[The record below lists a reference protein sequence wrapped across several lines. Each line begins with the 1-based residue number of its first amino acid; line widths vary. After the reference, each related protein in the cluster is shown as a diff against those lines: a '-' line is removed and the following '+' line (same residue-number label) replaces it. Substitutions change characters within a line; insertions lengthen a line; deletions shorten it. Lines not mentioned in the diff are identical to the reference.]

1 MFNASL
7 LLYGLLALCVLDIS
21 STPILSEHPP
31 DRLVPPPLQPSS
43 APYSTPAVE
52 PTFMQKVARWFG
64 YGSTNDEQHVQSSE
78 IQERYSENIMT
89 EEPQQSS
96 SNTQRAKQI
105 CNLCNKVPWIP
116 MLSQNRQIPVLKEN
130 FLGNPSQIPPNQLQY
145 PISPPQQSQ
154 AQQQR
159 FTQQASQIY
168 QSEQKRPHESHR
180 ATQQNIQ
187 QKPIQQTFVPQAQH
201 PYPQLTQ
208 QLQLPHILQHTKY
221 TQIPQQQSFNR
232 PYQSQ
237 YLQQPT
243 SAPQQQSLQP
253 AQGFHYQPNM
263 FYKHNSPLNQQ
274 HILLPTYASYYMR
287 PTLAPGYSNVGIT
300 SPEYQHHQSLLPAQQ
315 AKHRLVPIPI
325 PNLSVTP
332 IPPLYN
338 AKPFLAEP
346 YLHSYHPS
354 YNRFQDGNQLS
365 QNSYNS
371 ASSLDLVPPYVS
383 SKSQESASLSS
394 SNNDNIEIIKSI
406 SLGDFT
412 TSIEYPPSIVQS
424 PVIDLTQEVNN
435 NYAAK
440 SYINPDYLTEPIVL
454 NNNENIPPDSFS
466 SASSHNF
473 TAQKTNDL
481 IEIVTP
487 IYAETTV
494 HLDWTTDQ
502 PQLPISE
509 SSSKRYNAFPT
520 QSSTTT
526 IVTDNYNNF
535 KRNRDTPKDLL
546 DSPIYYLKKL
556 TSPKPTT
563 IYPSE
568 MKLTNSPQNDYS
580 LWSTSSQ
587 FSNPSTVQPELSQ
600 TTFHHPI
607 DPAISSEKKPKQ
619 IQIIIP
625 YTTKN
630 HPSPFRRNKVQTF
643 DKSSGWSNHN
653 DYHESQE
660 SKIVTAT
667 VTQPPPK
674 RTTKYLTKIL
684 ASNLRELLKKEK
696 NSNYTPVD
704 ISKLQKNID
713 VWTEQEFSLDSNK
726 ASTISLLSQ
735 SKNIPTEYLTTTPS
749 DVQQYTATEAPTSA
763 KIDDQFYADEEYR
776 KYEVPSNKFIDE
788 NLVQDPVRLTT
799 QRPASFTKVN
809 STPRPNELWNKLNLD
824 FSPITKEKVYVV
836 TPQPF
841 QEESQTLSDFKS
853 PRFLVRPTP
862 GMASTSSADV
872 TQLTEPS

>member
-1 MFNASL
+1 MFYASL
-7 LLYGLLALCVLDIS
+7 LLYGLLAMCVLDIS

-31 DRLVPPPLQPSS
+31 DRLVPPPLKPSP

-52 PTFMQKVARWFG
+52 PTFMQKVAKWFG
-64 YGSTNDEQHVQSSE
+64 YGPPNEEQHVQASE
-78 IQERYSENIMT
+78 IQERYSENFMT
-89 EEPQQSS
+89 EEPQQIST
-96 SNTQRAKQI
+96 NTQRAKQP

-116 MLSQNRQIPVLKEN
+116 MLSQYRQMPVLKEN
-130 FLGNPSQIPPNQLQY
+130 YIGYPAQILNQLQY
-145 PISPPQQSQ
+145 PISHLQQSQ

-159 FTQQASQIY
+159 VPQQSSQI
-168 QSEQKRPHESHR
+168 QLSDTKNPHESQR
-180 ATQQNIQ
+180 VTQQNIQ
-187 QKPIQQTFVPQAQH
+187 QKPLQQAFVPQSQH
-201 PYPQLTQ
+201 SYPQLPQ
-208 QLQLPHILQHTKY
+208 QLQLPHILQHTQY
-221 TQIPQQQSFNR
+221 TQPLQPPQQHSFNR

-237 YLQQPT
+237 YSQQPT
-243 SAPQQQSLQP
+243 SVPQQQSLQP
-253 AQGFHYQPNM
+253 AQGFQYPPNN
-263 FYKHNSPLNQQ
+263 FYKNNLPLKQQ

-287 PTLAPGYSNVGIT
+287 PTLAPGFSNVGI
-300 SPEYQHHQSLLPAQQ
+300 SGPEHQHHQSLLPAQ
-315 AKHRLVPIPI
+315 HRLVPVPI
-325 PNLSVTP
+325 PNLSITP
-332 IPPLYN
+332 IPPLYD
-338 AKPFLAEP
+338 AKPFLAGP
-346 YLHSYHPS
+346 YLHSYHPG
-354 YNRFQDGNQLS
+354 YNRFQDANQLS
-365 QNSYNS
+365 KNSYNS

-383 SKSQESASLSS
+383 SKSQESASLSTA
-394 SNNDNIEIIKSI
+394 NNNNIEIIKSI
-406 SLGDFT
+406 SLGDFS
-412 TSIEYPPSIVQS
+412 TSIEYPPSVIQS

-440 SYINPDYLTEPIVL
+440 SYINPDYLTDPIVV
-454 NNNENIPPDSFS
+454 NNNDNIPHDSFS

-473 TAQKTNDL
+473 TAQKTNEL

-494 HLDWTTDQ
+494 LDWTTDQ
-502 PQLPISE
+502 PQLSISE
-509 SSSKRYNAFPT
+509 SSSKRYNSATT
-520 QSSTTT
+520 QGSRTTL
-526 IVTDNYNNF
+526 VTDNFNNF

-546 DSPIYYLKKL
+546 DSPIYYLKKF
-556 TSPKPTT
+556 TSPKPSTT
-563 IYPSE
+563 YPTE
-568 MKLTNSPQNDYS
+568 LKITNSPQIDYS
-580 LWSTSSQ
+580 PWSMSTPFLS
-587 FSNPSTVQPELSQ
+587 PSTVLPELAQ
-600 TTFHHPI
+600 TTVQNTI
-607 DPAISSEKKPKQ
+607 DSSTSSEKKPKQ

-643 DKSSGWSNHN
+643 DRSSGWSNHN
-653 DYHESQE
+653 DYPESQE

-667 VTQPPPK
+667 VTHLPPK

-749 DVQQYTATEAPTSA
+749 NVQQYTATEAPTTTIA
-763 KIDDQFYADEEYR
+763 DDQFYADEEYR
-776 KYEVPSNKFIDE
+776 KYEVPSDKFIDE
-788 NLVQDPVRLTT
+788 NSVQEPVRLTT
-799 QRPASFTKVN
+799 QRPASFTKVTF
-809 STPRPNELWNKLNLD
+809 TPRPSELWNKLNLD

-841 QEESQTLSDFKS
+841 QEESALLSDFIS

-862 GMASTSSADV
+862 GMASTSSAEV

>member
-1 MFNASL
+1 MFNASIF
-7 LLYGLLALCVLDIS
+7 LYGLLALCVLDIS
-21 STPILSEHPP
+21 STPILSEHPH

-52 PTFMQKVARWFG
+52 PTFMQKVAKWFG

-78 IQERYSENIMT
+78 IQERYSEHIIT
-89 EEPQQSS
+89 EEPLPPS

-116 MLSQNRQIPVLKEN
+116 MLSQYRQMPVLKDN
-130 FLGNPSQIPPNQLQY
+130 ILGYPAQMPPNQLHS
-145 PISPPQQSQ
+145 ISPLQQSQ

-159 FTQQASQIY
+159 LPQQVSQFQ
-168 QSEQKRPHESHR
+168 QSEPVKPHEPHR

-187 QKPIQQTFVPQAQH
+187 QHPIHQTFAPHSQH
-201 PYPQLTQ
+201 PYPQLPQ
-208 QLQLPHILQHTKY
+208 QLQLPHILQHTQY
-221 TQIPQQQSFNR
+221 TQLPQKHSFNR
-232 PYQSQ
+232 PYHSQ
-237 YLQQPT
+237 YLQPPT
-243 SAPQQQSLQP
+243 AAPQQQSLQP
-253 AQGFHYQPNM
+253 ALGFHYQPNI
-263 FYKHNSPLNQQ
+263 FYKQNNPLNQQ

-287 PTLAPGYSNVGIT
+287 PTLAPAYSNVGIT
-300 SPEYQHHQSLLPAQQ
+300 SPEHQHHQSILPAQQ

-332 IPPLYN
+332 IPPLYD

-346 YLHSYHPS
+346 HLNSYHPS

-365 QNSYNS
+365 QNKYNS

-383 SKSQESASLSS
+383 SKSQESASLSG

-412 TSIEYPPSIVQS
+412 TSIEYPPSVVQS

-440 SYINPDYLTEPIVL
+440 SYVNPDYLTEPILV
-454 NNNENIPPDSFS
+454 NNNENLPPDSFS
-466 SASSHNF
+466 SASSYNF
-473 TAQKTNDL
+473 SAQKTNEL

-494 HLDWTTDQ
+494 HLDYTTDQ
-502 PQLPISE
+502 QQPSISE
-509 SSSKRYNAFPT
+509 SSSRRYNYVPT

-526 IVTDNYNNF
+526 IVTDNFNNF
-535 KRNRDTPKDLL
+535 KRNRETPKDLL

-556 TSPKPTT
+556 ASPKTTT

-568 MKLTNSPQNDYS
+568 LRLTNTPQIDYS
-580 LWSTSSQ
+580 PWSTSTPVS
-587 FSNPSTVQPELSQ
+587 SPSTVLPELVQ
-600 TTFHHPI
+600 TTVHHTI
-607 DPAISSEKKPKQ
+607 DQSTSSEKKPKQ

-643 DKSSGWSNHN
+643 DRSSGWSNHN
-653 DYHESQE
+653 DYPESQE

-667 VTQPPPK
+667 VTQPPTR

-713 VWTEQEFSLDSNK
+713 VWTEQEFSLDTNK
-726 ASTISLLSQ
+726 ASTISLVSQ

-749 DVQQYTATEAPTSA
+749 NVQQYTVTETPTST
-763 KIDDQFYADEEYR
+763 ISDDQFYADEEYR
-776 KYEVPSNKFIDE
+776 KYEVPSDKFIDG
-788 NLVQDPVRLTT
+788 NSVQESVRLTT
-799 QRPASFTKVN
+799 QRPASFTKAT
-809 STPRPNELWNKLNLD
+809 STPRPNELWNTLNLD

-841 QEESQTLSDFKS
+841 QEESLSDFKS

-862 GMASTSSADV
+862 GMASTSSAEV
-872 TQLTEPS
+872 SQLTQPS